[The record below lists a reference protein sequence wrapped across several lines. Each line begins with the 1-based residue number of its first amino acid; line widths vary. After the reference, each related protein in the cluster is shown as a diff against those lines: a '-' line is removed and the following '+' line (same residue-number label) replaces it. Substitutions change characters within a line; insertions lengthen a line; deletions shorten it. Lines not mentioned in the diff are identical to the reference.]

1 MAPGTAAEKS
11 KHDYQ
16 GGKAFGKLKAA
27 QDNRLEV
34 INKEFLEDEF
44 YQDVDDLAEK
54 LERYKEK
61 FLDFDLNDE
70 EEIDLMALK
79 KMLERVGTPRTH
91 LELKKIIAEVTTG
104 NSDCIGY
111 RDFLTLMLG
120 KRSAVLKLI
129 MLFEGRGCDGNPKP
143 SGPPPKRDLASLP

>member
-1 MAPGTAAEKS
+1 
-11 KHDYQ
+11 
-16 GGKAFGKLKAA
+16 KARHVTDLTHM
-27 QDNRLEV
+27 
-34 INKEFLEDEF
+34 NKEFLEDEF